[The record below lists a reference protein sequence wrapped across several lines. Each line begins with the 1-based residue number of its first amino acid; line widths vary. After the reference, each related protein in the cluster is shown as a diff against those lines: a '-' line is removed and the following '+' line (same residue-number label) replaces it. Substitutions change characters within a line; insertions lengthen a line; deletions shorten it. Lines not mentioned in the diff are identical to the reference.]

1 LKQRTTDLDV
11 KKYAINLM
19 MKSSSFDYT
28 LNYLKRVEQQA
39 RDEVQRLGN
48 NALLQGIL
56 DFLGKNL

>member
-1 LKQRTTDLDV
+1 
-11 KKYAINLM
+11 